1 MDIYRL
7 PSSSSPYPIAMT
19 KPLLKLFML
28 AAPLLVSAETTWSE
42 NLVLADCG
50 KGLGPNGGSTSREM
64 MYYSGAAWGAPTYMA
79 NVPWDGSYPW
89 RGSGVTQTLPNG
101 DTWTVYIDNTVKDP
115 GAAGVATH
123 TYDKNMLICWARH
136 LDGLFTLNDG
146 KKCSMAFICNHAPV
160 DGGSPKPSPKP
171 PAPAPGPPPPKPS
184 PRRLEENATPAA
196 LKFQP
201 VIDFDKTACYNT
213 WAIASDGTV
222 NPGIELGEGDCR
234 SIDRLSNSNVYVREK
249 CSDDGWC
256 FYLYGYYAEK
266 DQGGALGGG
275 HKHDWE
281 HLGVWARD
289 GAAKYYAWSHH
300 GDYTVDWAEKMR
312 YADGRAKFV
321 VERDRAT
328 THAFRVA
335 TESEPAENG
344 TGKWVRSLLV
354 SIERMDGKLR
364 EKLLGHNWGS
374 ADPDLKDDRFERAYW
389 ETWKQVKRLQN
400 LGPVRPDLPGPPM
413 HREL

>member
-1 MDIYRL
+1 
-7 PSSSSPYPIAMT
+7 MT
-19 KPLLKLFML
+19 KPLLKLFVL

-50 KGLGPNGGSTSREM
+50 IGLGVNGGSTSREM

-89 RGSGVTQTLPNG
+89 RLEGVTRTLPNG
-101 DTWTVYIDNTVKDP
+101 DTWSVYIYPSVKDP

-123 TYDKNMLICWARH
+123 TYDPNMLICWSRH
-136 LDGLFTLNDG
+136 LDGLFTLADG
-146 KKCSMAFICNHAPV
+146 KKCSMAYICNHTPI
-160 DGGSPKPSPKP
+160 DNGSPSPKP
-171 PAPAPGPPPPKPS
+171 PAPAPGPPPPRPP
-184 PRRLEENATPAA
+184 PRRLDENATPAA

-201 VIDFDKTACYNT
+201 VIDFDQTACYNT
-213 WAIASDGTV
+213 WAILSDGTV
-222 NPGIELGEGDCR
+222 NDGEELGEGNCPGEICCR
-234 SIDRLSNSNVYVREK
+234 KLDRLSNSNVYVREK

-256 FYLYGYYAEK
+256 FYLYGYYAERDK
-266 DQGGALGGG
+266 GGALGGG

-289 GAAKYYAWSHH
+289 GTAKYYAWSHH
-300 GDYTVDWAEKMR
+300 GDYSVDWAEKMR
-312 YADGRAKFV
+312 YDNSRAKFV

-335 TESEPAENG
+335 NDGEPPENG
-344 TGKWVRSLLV
+344 TGKWVRSPLV

-364 EKLLGHNWGS
+364 ETLLGHDS
-374 ADPDLKDDRFERAYW
+374 ALR
-389 ETWKQVKRLQN
+389 TWI
-400 LGPVRPDLPGPPM
+400 
-413 HREL
+413 